1 MFQLMIVDTDG
12 NIAGAY
18 TDSSRLPE
26 LREVVPQGNYIGIE
40 TPYNLDLLFNSSG
53 YIYRN
58 GAFLKKEPVPYRIT
72 KLYIEPEEA
81 TSIYVPMGTIAS
93 INGVEYEID
102 DGCIEYSNPN
112 VGVHQIM
119 LKIKG
124 YTNTPVYVE
133 VMEL

>member
-26 LREVVPQGNYIGIE
+26 LREVAPQGDYIGIE
-40 TPYNLDLLFNSSG
+40 TSYNLDLLFNSSS
-53 YIYRN
+53 YIYKG
-58 GAFLKKEPVPYRIT
+58 GAFVKKEPIPYRIT
-72 KLYIEPEEA
+72 KLYVMPDE
-81 TSIYVPMGTIAS
+81 TTYIYVPLGTIAA

-124 YTNTPVYVE
+124 CDNTPVYVE